1 MARRCVVADEYDIDL
16 DAAATGR
23 VFKDAIQEAT
33 GVPPERQKVMT
44 KGGLLKVR
52 AC

>member
-1 MARRCVVADEYDIDL
+1 MVADEYDIEL
-16 DAAATGR
+16 DTAATGR
-23 VFKDAIQEAT
+23 AFKDAIQVAT
-33 GVPPERQKVMT
+33 GVPPERQKVMA